1 MIGNSVRRNVGLAL
15 GLLLLLALKSDTAV
29 IKKDYFLVTLDDKE
43 VGHLTIVE
51 VDKDS
56 VKGYALVSTV
66 KSRFVI
72 SIVVKERITEQF
84 KHGKLLKSTHYRT
97 VNGTTKSSNH
107 LWAKNGVYQTID
119 SLSGKTS
126 TITEPI
132 YTTTLS
138 VYFEEPKGAET
149 IYSENFRKVLKVT
162 NDVVGVYMVHLP
174 NDKKTKFVYEEGKL
188 MLMETKGLYGTI
200 KFIRK
205 Q

>member
-72 SIVVKERITEQF
+72 SIVVKERIT
-84 KHGKLLKSTHYRT
+84 
-97 VNGTTKSSNH
+97 
-107 LWAKNGVYQTID
+107 
-119 SLSGKTS
+119 
-126 TITEPI
+126 
-132 YTTTLS
+132 
-138 VYFEEPKGAET
+138 
-149 IYSENFRKVLKVT
+149 
-162 NDVVGVYMVHLP
+162 
-174 NDKKTKFVYEEGKL
+174 
-188 MLMETKGLYGTI
+188 
-200 KFIRK
+200 
-205 Q
+205 

>member
-1 MIGNSVRRNVGLAL
+1 M
-15 GLLLLLALKSDTAV
+15 
-29 IKKDYFLVTLDDKE
+29 VTLDDKE

-56 VKGYALVSTV
+56 VKGYALVSPV

-174 NDKKTKFVYEEGKL
+174 K
-188 MLMETKGLYGTI
+188 
-200 KFIRK
+200 R
-205 Q
+205 

>member
-188 MLMETKGLYGTI
+188 ILMETKGLYGTI

>member
-1 MIGNSVRRNVGLAL
+1 MRRKSVRRIVGIAL
-15 GLLLLLALKSDTAV
+15 SLLVLLAMRSDTTV

-43 VGHLTIVE
+43 VGNLTIVE

-72 SIVVKERITEQF
+72 SILVKERITERF
-84 KHGKLLKSTHYRT
+84 KHGKLIKSTHYRT
-97 VNGTTKSSNH
+97 VNGSTKSSNH
-107 LWAKNGVYQTID
+107 LWINNGMYHIID
-119 SLSGKTS
+119 SLSSKTS
-126 TITEPI
+126 TIREPI

-138 VYFEEPKGAET
+138 VYFKEPKGAET
-149 IYSENFRKVLKVT
+149 IYSENFRKVLKMT
-162 NDVVGVYMVHLP
+162 NDTTGIYIVHLP
-174 NDKKTKFVYEEGKL
+174 NDKNTKFVYEEGKL

-205 Q
+205 